1 MPRGVK
7 TLINFR
13 LRYGRPS
20 RYDKP
25 QHDGQRKSR
34 HDEPDVSE
42 IYKASIQTTESFI
55 LDEEVEGITRS
66 LEDFTKTF
74 SDCLQN
80 EKIHELMSHYEPQS
94 YFTNHRRVNFDEDL
108 PVGVARKWMKEL
120 YKIELMFNRRE
131 SDNFCTRWSGGVWWQ
146 TVLWDDVWA
155 KNQLLTFQFLLIPPF
170 QTSKDQLLTLNEDEC
185 DEYGT
190 IHSSNR
196 WERGGGSQGVR
207 TTFSDNPKNSLP
219 NFWMTICFWQG
230 DEAKLRIDKKW
241 NHRLVN
247 DTKIRKAVWC

>member
-1 MPRGVK
+1 MKRYTSLCLIMNPSL
-7 TLINFR
+7 TLRTTDQRNSTTASYWSSIARETRFQLATNF
-13 LRYGRPS
+13 L
-20 RYDKP
+20 KN
-25 QHDGQRKSR
+25 
-34 HDEPDVSE
+34 
-42 IYKASIQTTESFI
+42 I
-55 LDEEVEGITRS
+55 L
-66 LEDFTKTF
+66 
-74 SDCLQN
+74 
-80 EKIHELMSHYEPQS
+80 KI
-94 YFTNHRRVNFDEDL
+94 RRVNFDEDL

-196 WERGGGSQGVR
+196 WERGGGSG
-207 TTFSDNPKNSLP
+207 
-219 NFWMTICFWQG
+219 G
-230 DEAKLRIDKKW
+230 
-241 NHRLVN
+241 
-247 DTKIRKAVWC
+247 

>member
-1 MPRGVK
+1 MIFVMPRGVK

-94 YFTNHRRVNFDEDL
+94 YFTNHRSEEF
-108 PVGVARKWMKEL
+108 
-120 YKIELMFNRRE
+120 YHSII
-131 SDNFCTRWSGGVWWQ
+131 
-146 TVLWDDVWA
+146 
-155 KNQLLTFQFLLIPPF
+155 LI
-170 QTSKDQLLTLNEDEC
+170 K
-185 DEYGT
+185 
-190 IHSSNR
+190 HS
-196 WERGGGSQGVR
+196 
-207 TTFSDNPKNSLP
+207 
-219 NFWMTICFWQG
+219 
-230 DEAKLRIDKKW
+230 
-241 NHRLVN
+241 
-247 DTKIRKAVWC
+247 